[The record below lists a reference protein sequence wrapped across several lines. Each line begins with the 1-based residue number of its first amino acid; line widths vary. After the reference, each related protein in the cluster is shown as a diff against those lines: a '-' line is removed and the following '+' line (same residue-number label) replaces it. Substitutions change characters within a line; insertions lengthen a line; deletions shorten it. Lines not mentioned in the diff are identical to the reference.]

1 MVQLD
6 LTFGVKFAVLNDV
19 MSKYRKPFLK
29 VLHPLWKKRFP
40 AWRSGESKPSFWT
53 PSDSTFTDDSAFE
66 STGRV
71 FHTVI
76 DFTPKMRGGFTAD
89 ILITSSREGFPE
101 NSNPPHRWSDH
112 IPELLEGTYRIGH
125 FYRREDC
132 WWHLVDEAAESKR
145 FWESIPNMPPMPTLR
160 RKEKDWYASSYDRPL
175 ADIITEAVTDFCD
188 VFEQHVIPKLHRK
201 A

>member
-1 MVQLD
+1 M
-6 LTFGVKFAVLNDV
+6 

-40 AWRSGESKPSFWT
+40 VWRSGESSPCFWAR
-53 PSDSTFTDDSAFE
+53 PDSTFIDDSVFE

-71 FHTVI
+71 FHVVI

-89 ILITSSREGFPE
+89 ILITSSREGFPGDC
-101 NSNPPHRWSDH
+101 NPPRRWWDH

-125 FYRREDC
+125 FHRQEDC
-132 WWHLVDEAAESKR
+132 WWHLVDENAERKR
-145 FWESIPNMPPMPTLR
+145 SLESIPNMPPMRFLQ
-160 RKEKDWYASSYDRPL
+160 RKEKDWYASSYDLPL
-175 ADIITEAVTDFCD
+175 AEIITEAVNDFCD
-188 VFEQHVIPKLHRK
+188 VFERYVIPKLHRL